1 VHFRG
6 AALQAELFRR
16 LEHPGAGVADRTFS
30 GVYLQASYFVIPHF
44 LAVDARVER
53 TDLPLYGATPAQR
66 KASGDHIDGQ
76 TAGVSAF
83 LRGHDLKIQADYTH
97 LRTTDVV
104 SLVGTFYSPD
114 SHRLRV
120 SAQLMF

>member
-1 VHFRG
+1 MRQRLL
-6 AALQAELFRR
+6 AAIAERD
-16 LEHPGAGVADRTFS
+16 H
-30 GVYLQASYFVIPHF
+30 Y
-44 LAVDARVER
+44 LAVLKTHGID
-53 TDLPLYGATPAQR
+53 PGPPPAPPAPAPS
-66 KASGDHIDGQ
+66 ASGDHVDGQ

-104 SLVGTFYSPD
+104 SLLGTFYSPD

>member
-1 VHFRG
+1 MV
-6 AALQAELFRR
+6 
-16 LEHPGAGVADRTFS
+16 
-30 GVYLQASYFVIPHF
+30 PHF

-53 TDLPLYGATPAQR
+53 TDLPLYGATQAQR
-66 KASGDHIDGQ
+66 DASGDHIDGQ

-83 LRGHDLKIQADYTH
+83 LRGHDLKLQADYTH
-97 LRTTDVV
+97 LRTRGVV
-104 SLVGTFYSPD
+104 LPAGIYSPD